1 MVCFSLWWKQL
12 LNVKPNQIPNI
23 TAPKKTKRAKYKRY
37 KSILNTFIVTG
48 LKDNQKLIYVQRFF
62 KSKRKKHTILF
73 VFSTSKQKI
82 EKKFVLDVAKYDVM
96 PYITSNNRFF

>member
-1 MVCFSLWWKQL
+1 MF
-12 LNVKPNQIPNI
+12 NVFL
-23 TAPKKTKRAKYKRY
+23 
-37 KSILNTFIVTG
+37 S
-48 LKDNQKLIYVQRFF
+48 QKE
-62 KSKRKKHTILF
+62 KKHTILF